1 MQSQGAPK
9 PKGTIDLNQVK
20 PPARKFVDE
29 EMNQTMRVPDSKNA
43 AETIDVTSSQPTTES
58 NRRAATLE
66 VKNRNAEIEDSA
78 IGTPHENQQR
88 HKVEIMKL
96 RGNAKPS
103 VSPDKY
109 TIGPNMVVNLAEP
122 SKKMGPNELQIRMNQ
137 TSYNKAGGKANFFP
151 STATAT
157 TNGSSGNGSS
167 DPRRTTDAG

>member
-1 MQSQGAPK
+1 
-9 PKGTIDLNQVK
+9 
-20 PPARKFVDE
+20 
-29 EMNQTMRVPDSKNA
+29 
-43 AETIDVTSSQPTTES
+43 
-58 NRRAATLE
+58 
-66 VKNRNAEIEDSA
+66 
-78 IGTPHENQQR
+78 
-88 HKVEIMKL
+88 MKL
-96 RGNAKPS
+96 RGNNKPS

-167 DPRRTTDAG
+167 DPRRTTDAGTRQPSISNQSHNNQVDLNMQLRFNKNQIKLNNGKNGPEASGTPGIC